1 MTETYIAVDIGA
13 SSGRLMLSEKNPF
26 NKISLEEVHRFKNGF
41 SDNSGTDYWN
51 ADHLIE
57 EILIGLEKVK
67 QRGVEKCYVGIDT
80 WGVDYCL
87 LDKQGQALSQPVSYR
102 DDRTKQAMEE
112 FDQQFSLQML
122 YQKTGI
128 QLQPFNTVFQ
138 LFKEDREKLAHAKQL
153 LLMPDYLGYVLTG
166 QAVLEK
172 TNASTMQLMNLKTRK
187 LDEDVLTAI
196 DVVKELF
203 PNPVEPGTILGP
215 ILKEKFPTY
224 DLPDATFITIASHD
238 TASAVVGTP
247 GKGDNW
253 AYISSGTWSLM
264 GVEIEEGI
272 STPEAFEANFTN
284 EWGVQGTIRF
294 LKNIMGMWLIQEVAR
309 MQNYQYSYPELAE
322 LASQEEA
329 FVSLIDVNDSR
340 FMNPK
345 NMITEIQSYCREMDQ
360 KIPKT
365 AGELARCI
373 YDSLALCYAVEL
385 EKLEKITGRT
395 ITQLHIV
402 GGGSNNDFLNQLT
415 ADACGINVL
424 AGPGE
429 ATAIGNIIVQM
440 VATKGFGTLAEG
452 REGIKKS
459 FPMKEFQ
466 PQLDNQCAIEKYQSL
481 TKSFV

>member
-1 MTETYIAVDIGA
+1 MTDTYIAVDIGA
-13 SSGRLMLSEKNPF
+13 SSGRLMLSEKSPF

-41 SDNSGTDYWN
+41 TDSDGTDYWD

-67 QRGVEKCYVGIDT
+67 RRGIEKCYVGIDT

-87 LDKQGQALSQPVSYR
+87 LDEQGQAISQPISYR
-102 DDRTKQAMEE
+102 DDRTKQALEE
-112 FDQQFSLQML
+112 FDQHCSLQML

-138 LFKEDREKLAHAKQL
+138 LFKENREKLAHAKQL
-153 LLMPDYLGYVLTG
+153 VLMPDYLGYVLTG

-172 TNASTMQLMNLKTRK
+172 TNASTMQLMNVQTRQ
-187 LDEDVLTAI
+187 LDEDVLKAI
-196 DVVKELF
+196 NVSKELF
-203 PNPVEPGTILGP
+203 PNLVEPGTILGM
-215 ILKEKFPTY
+215 IRKEKFPTY
-224 DLPDATFITIASHD
+224 DLPEATFITIASHD

-264 GVEIEEGI
+264 GVELNEGI
-272 STPEAFEANFTN
+272 VTSEAFKENFTN

-294 LKNIMGMWLIQEVAR
+294 LKNIMGMWLIQEVSR
-309 MQNYQYSYPELAE
+309 MLDYQYSYPELAE

-329 FVSLIDVNDSR
+329 FVTLIDVNDPR

-345 NMITEIQSYCREMDQ
+345 NMITAIQGYCQEMNQ
-360 KIPKT
+360 KIPET
-365 AGELARCI
+365 PGELARCI
-373 YDSLALCYAVEL
+373 YDSLALCYAMEL

-415 ADACGINVL
+415 ADACGIPVL

-440 VATKGFGTLAEG
+440 VATKGFGTLMEG

-459 FPMKEFQ
+459 FPLKQFQ
-466 PQLDNQCAIEKYQSL
+466 PRIANQLGVEKYHVL

>member
-138 LFKEDREKLAHAKQL
+138 LFKEDRGKLAHAKQL

-172 TNASTMQLMNLKTRK
+172 TNASTMQLMNLKSRK

-309 MQNYQYSYPELAE
+309 MQDYQYSYPELAE

-360 KIPKT
+360 KIPET

-415 ADACGINVL
+415 ANACGINVL